1 MRLIKLLTLNTH
13 SLVEN
18 DYEKKLKTF
27 CEGVLSLRPDIIA
40 LQEVNQSCD
49 EKPAPET
56 ELTGFIRCDEK
67 TVVKRDN
74 HVLRA
79 VKILS
84 ENGVFYNWTWVA
96 IKKGYGRL
104 DEGIAV
110 MSLDRI
116 IETDVINVSAVN
128 DFLNWKTRKILGI
141 RTEGALHEWFYS
153 VHYGWWND
161 DDEPFDRQWERTLE
175 GIEKEKTVWLMGDF
189 NNPASVRNEGYDL
202 VESSGFND
210 SFGIA
215 RMRKGNITAKLNID
229 GWKDGGSFK
238 SNGGGMRID
247 QIWCSSKALIKRHEV
262 VFDEKKP
269 GVVSD
274 HYGVMIEYERAKR

>member
-1 MRLIKLLTLNTH
+1 
-13 SLVEN
+13 
-18 DYEKKLKTF
+18 
-27 CEGVLSLRPDIIA
+27 
-40 LQEVNQSCD
+40 
-49 EKPAPET
+49 
-56 ELTGFIRCDEK
+56 
-67 TVVKRDN
+67 
-74 HVLRA
+74 
-79 VKILS
+79 
-84 ENGVFYNWTWVA
+84 
-96 IKKGYGRL
+96 
-104 DEGIAV
+104 
-110 MSLDRI
+110 
-116 IETDVINVSAVN
+116 
-128 DFLNWKTRKILGI
+128 
-141 RTEGALHEWFYS
+141 
-153 VHYGWWND
+153 
-161 DDEPFDRQWERTLE
+161 
-175 GIEKEKTVWLMGDF
+175 MGDF